1 MVYYVGTYLDEFAQ
15 ARMLEFICN
24 INRVKPVLE
33 TPKGV
38 EVCSRVTREGKEVLI
53 VINHQSYEQKIMI
66 PWAAHDFLS
75 GYSGK
80 GQVKLGPYGVVV
92 LMKE

>member
-1 MVYYVGTYLDEFAQ
+1 FAQ
-15 ARMLEFICN
+15 ARMLEYICN
-24 INRVKPVLE
+24 ISRVKPVLE

-38 EVCSRVTREGKEVLI
+38 EVCSRVTSEGKEVLI

-66 PWAAHDFLS
+66 PWVAHDFLS

-92 LMKE
+92 LMQE